1 MIKTDLKDILELNIK
16 SSKVEIFTNDNNH
29 FNAIIISELF
39 KEKSILERQKM
50 VYEVI
55 GKYISSG
62 EIHAIS
68 FKTYTPDELNN

>member
-16 SSKVEIFTNDNNH
+16 FSKVEIFTNDNNH

-55 GKYISSG
+55 GKYISNG